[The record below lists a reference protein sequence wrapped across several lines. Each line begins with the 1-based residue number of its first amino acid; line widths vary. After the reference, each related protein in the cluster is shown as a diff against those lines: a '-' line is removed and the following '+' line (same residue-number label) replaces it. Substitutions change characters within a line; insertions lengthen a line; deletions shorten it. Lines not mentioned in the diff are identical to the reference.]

1 MIYANDSLEVL
12 PYELKLVEGFNS
24 GDVTSANEVFHSDA
38 VIHINGNPNK
48 DLSLEEFKQ
57 MVTGVLTAFPDLK
70 FTIED
75 QFASGNKV
83 STRWTAEGTNSGPL
97 GELNA
102 TGKRVKLDGII
113 IDYLKN
119 EKVAERW
126 ELWDQMSMLQQLGI
140 M

>member
-1 MIYANDSLEVL
+1 MINVSNSLEVL
-12 PYELKLVEGFNS
+12 PYELKLVEGFNR
-24 GDVTSANEVFHSDA
+24 GDVSVADHVFHSDA

-57 MVTGVLTAFPDLK
+57 MVTGVLIAFPDLQ

-75 QFASGNKV
+75 QFASGNKI

-97 GELNA
+97 GELNP

-119 EKVAERW
+119 EKVSERW

>member
-1 MIYANDSLEVL
+1 MIYANNSLEVL

-24 GDVTSANEVFHSDA
+24 GDVSVANEVFHSDA
-38 VIHINGNPNK
+38 VIHINGNPNR

-57 MVTGVLTAFPDLK
+57 MVNGVLTAFPDLE

-75 QFASGNKV
+75 QFASGNKI

-119 EKVAERW
+119 EKVSERW